1 MLNTHGF
8 ASVAAPAE
16 GQQAAD
22 ANSAVPAKQSTSLEL
37 TAAIAAITSVKKV
50 YSESKL
56 PPSIPISY
64 KRWKP
69 EWAPDAPH
77 DPHAYFPMKLVK

>member
-1 MLNTHGF
+1 MLSYF
-8 ASVAAPAE
+8 PSVTAPAE

-22 ANSAVPAKQSTSLEL
+22 AKPSVPVKQSTALEL
-37 TAAIAAITSVKKV
+37 TAAIAAITSSKKV

-56 PPSIPISY
+56 PPTLPTSY